1 MCAQALQMH
10 ACTLQTQA
18 SALKTL
24 ARAYKTLARAL
35 QTLALA
41 LQILPHML
49 QMLACAHARDPN
61 ARLRARQNVPDIRP
75 CIRPHA
81 RAPRRLPACTPD
93 RLRPCTQTPVH
104 VSSRVTR
111 FSSSSLT
118 LSSYLETRYNI
129 PDLEELGIL
138 RFLCVCGVIRCVKFD
153 LHAR

>member
-75 CIRPHA
+75 CIRA
-81 RAPRRLPACTPD
+81 RMRAVRSHDLGVSTFPWGRVMDTREKESSLAI
-93 RLRPCTQTPVH
+93 LRPQ
-104 VSSRVTR
+104 
-111 FSSSSLT
+111 
-118 LSSYLETRYNI
+118 
-129 PDLEELGIL
+129 
-138 RFLCVCGVIRCVKFD
+138 RCKLF
-153 LHAR
+153 